1 MKRLILIALSLALC
15 IYGWLQIRDYAWMP
29 ADAPKWNPFAIKG
42 SGFGRT
48 VARALTE
55 QANASYH
62 HGLLERRPPTSTNP
76 LSNWFDAGNAALGFQ
91 GRLKYRPID
100 QYPLRPY
107 EVKQALEQV
116 EKNLRLAFEL
126 DPGNYTAY
134 DVYLFFLTNEVT
146 QTEFASL
153 AGAQF
158 KDQDAGDPADR
169 GSDSQEPDNRG
180 RSVVEEQHSGSQ
192 AQATGNHNDEKP
204 GQQTGVFQRW
214 AARERQRRHARAIE
228 ITDEAIRKF
237 RPNTMDPERFL
248 TASVM
253 WYNRFMLLA
262 PDTAERQKSAEARK
276 KFEEV
281 GPPTLNK
288 MKYYIEAARAC
299 QHDLEQ
305 KGLWQTIP
313 ERRLE
318 FLRVMKLLQKC
329 AFALSVALQNN
340 RSQMAQDRQGPSVWG
355 PLGQN

>member
-1 MKRLILIALSLALC
+1 MKRFILVAVSLALC
-15 IYGWLQIRDYAWMP
+15 IYGWWQLRDYAWTP
-29 ADAPKWNPFAIKG
+29 ADAPRWNPFAIKE

-48 VARALTE
+48 LARALTE

-76 LSNWFDAGNAALGFQ
+76 LSHWLDTGNAALGFQ
-91 GRLKYRPID
+91 GRLKYRPVD

-107 EVKQALEQV
+107 EVKQALEQA

-134 DVYLFFLTNEVT
+134 DVYLFFLTTEVT

-153 AGAQF
+153 GGAQL
-158 KDQDAGDPADR
+158 KVGDAAELANPAGNTQEKQD
-169 GSDSQEPDNRG
+169 
-180 RSVVEEQHSGSQ
+180 RSISAEQPSGSQ
-192 AQATGNHNDEKP
+192 AQAIGDHNNQAP

-214 AARERQRRHARAIE
+214 AEQERQRRHTRAIE

-237 RPNTMDPERFL
+237 RPYTMDPERFL
-248 TASVM
+248 TAAVM

-262 PDTAERQKSAEARK
+262 PDPAERQESGEARR
-276 KFEEV
+276 KFEQL
-281 GPPTLNK
+281 GAPTLNK
-288 MKYYIEAARAC
+288 MKYYIEAAKAC
-299 QHDLEQ
+299 QRDLVH
-305 KGLWQTIP
+305 KGLWQAIP
-313 ERRLE
+313 ERRPE
-318 FLRVMKLLQKC
+318 FLRLMQLLQKC

-340 RSQMAQDRQGPSVWG
+340 RSQMAQDRPGPSVWG